1 MQRYSLL
8 LFICSILAVSAQA
21 QAPVV
26 TARTPLRNANAA
38 SPAAGVGV
46 TFSQPIEATTA
57 PGMSV
62 YSAQAGGKKKG
73 AYTTSGPTIA
83 FSPATGFKPGEMV
96 LVSVPPAVRSTAGV
110 AAARQVYQFTTAVG
124 GTGRAQ
130 NFKLGSNLYA
140 GDLCFGLAAGD
151 VDNDGDIDIVSCDYL
166 RGYIVIKINGG
177 DATGSNTG
185 VFSSSTILSAEGG
198 LPRHVTLADI
208 DGDGDLDI
216 LALWSGVY
224 IYQNGDGKGGNTGK
238 FAIKDVVKT
247 GSGPYSLAMGDV
259 DGDGDPDFVTANEN
273 GTSVSVRLNGGDNSG
288 SNTGEFKNGSQVP
301 ITGRPTAVALA
312 DVDGDGDLDMVV
324 SHSVNT
330 LSVRLNGGDATGSNT
345 GTFSGSQEVALR
357 GYTAS
362 LANLAVGDVDG
373 DSDLDLVVGVSN
385 SNGTGSWASVRLNGG
400 DASGSNTGI
409 FSGTQ
414 DVPVAAYSIALG
426 DMDADGDLDLV
437 TSMGYVRLNGGD
449 ASGSNTGLFSGNGSF
464 STGSAPYSVGL
475 ADVDGDGDLDILT
488 TDFYSGINVR
498 LNQPPAPVITS
509 LSQTTAPAGTAITLT
524 GTNLTGA
531 TLSVGGETAV
541 ITNNTGT
548 SLTFTVPAGSSTA
561 GTVKVSGPGGSVT
574 TPFTVT
580 VVLVAATP
588 KANSRNGAQSLYNTQ
603 LAFSEPISSNSA
615 YSIALY
621 SAVAGG
627 GRLGTFFPVG
637 ASAYFSVS
645 AATTKPF
652 LQPGELVSVTVPAYV
667 QSERGIA
674 VNKRVYRF
682 TAAARGIGRGNFQPG
697 SENKVGAQP
706 QRIITADI
714 DRDGDQDLLAAAYD
728 NGAGKTVSVRLNA
741 GNGTFAAGSDL
752 TLSGA
757 SQGVRDVLAVDLNAD
772 GALDVVTANTTTSNV
787 SIFFN
792 NSRGSF
798 TPGTTLAVGTSPQ
811 QLVAADVDANGSQ
824 DLLVVTASGTTVWLN
839 SGYGSFYT
847 RLEVKMLPGEQALAT
862 ADIDNDGDLDLL
874 TTNGSANTVSIRLN
888 DGDGSFSGTTSLA
901 TGQMPSGLVLNDI
914 DGDSDLDLLT
924 ANAGDNTVSVFVN
937 DGLGNFSSRT
947 AVAVGLAPA
956 SLALADIDADGD
968 LDLLTANGG
977 DNTAS
982 VRLNNGTGAFTDA
995 GLLAIGQKPAGLALA
1010 DVDND
1015 GDLDLL
1021 AANSG
1026 NNTVSVYINQAGVP
1040 TLLSL
1045 SPTSGGAGQSITL
1058 TGTNLAGATGV
1069 SFNGTPASFTA
1080 NSTTSL
1086 TATVPVGATTGTVTV
1101 TTPQGTSNGLLFTV
1115 TAPQLVVAQAAT
1127 SYPSG
1132 GLAYNFGSYRPGA
1145 ISPAVVFTLLNA
1157 GTADLALAGTAI
1169 TGDFSL
1175 VGPVPASVPAGGTA
1189 TVAVSFAPT
1198 TTGNRAGALTIT
1210 SVLGIYTVSLEGTG
1224 DGSKTNIVVTTSQSL
1239 AGDYNDVT
1247 ITGTGVATLSGPL
1260 TVNGTLSVAQGGTLS
1275 QNGQVLTGPGTMQL
1289 QAGATLVISDA
1300 AGIMSSG
1307 ATGAVQLTGGRFFAA
1322 DASYVYAGSG
1332 PQTTGDGLPTQVRN
1346 LTTLNTSD
1354 VTLSADVAV
1363 TQVLTVGSA
1372 GNLLT
1377 AGHTLTLLSSASGT
1391 ALVVNASTGVVSG
1404 AATVQRYIDPS
1415 ANPGL
1420 GYRHYAPPVTNS
1432 TVADFGTAGFTPVV
1446 NAMYNTSATPG
1457 AVTPFPTIFGYDQR
1471 RLATTTNTSS
1481 AFDKGFFSPASLSE
1495 ALLPG
1500 AGYTVNIGAARLV
1513 DFVGT
1518 LGTGDRTMTL
1528 ARGADADAGWALVGN
1543 PYPAPLDYSLVAAA
1557 DRENIDAAIYVVQ
1570 STGQYAGHYRSYVNG
1585 IGGNP
1590 ILPVAQGFF
1599 VRVQAGQT
1607 SGHLTFR
1614 NSQRLTA
1621 PDATAFQRLAA
1632 DSRPLVQLDLRGLS
1646 DVDAFYVYAEAGAT
1660 TAFDSQ
1666 YDAAKL
1672 PNSTGLNLSS
1682 QLANGQQLAI
1692 DGQPA
1697 FATATTLALG
1707 VGVPGAGTYTLVAAQ
1722 LKNLPVGLDAYLH
1735 DAFTNQTIKLTGG
1748 SSYQFNVTAAQ
1759 AKTTLTGRFT
1769 LLFHPQAALA
1779 TSPAALAASVQVY
1792 PNPAHESC
1800 TVVVPSM
1807 GGAATVRVELLN
1819 ALGQVVIHQAT
1830 ALFGNGATFTL
1841 PIAGLAPGVYILRL
1855 QAAANT
1861 LIKRIV
1867 IN

>member
-1 MQRYSLL
+1 
-8 LFICSILAVSAQA
+8 
-21 QAPVV
+21 
-26 TARTPLRNANAA
+26 
-38 SPAAGVGV
+38 
-46 TFSQPIEATTA
+46 
-57 PGMSV
+57 
-62 YSAQAGGKKKG
+62 
-73 AYTTSGPTIA
+73 
-83 FSPATGFKPGEMV
+83 
-96 LVSVPPAVRSTAGV
+96 
-110 AAARQVYQFTTAVG
+110 
-124 GTGRAQ
+124 
-130 NFKLGSNLYA
+130 
-140 GDLCFGLAAGD
+140 
-151 VDNDGDIDIVSCDYL
+151 
-166 RGYIVIKINGG
+166 
-177 DATGSNTG
+177 
-185 VFSSSTILSAEGG
+185 
-198 LPRHVTLADI
+198 
-208 DGDGDLDI
+208 
-216 LALWSGVY
+216 
-224 IYQNGDGKGGNTGK
+224 
-238 FAIKDVVKT
+238 
-247 GSGPYSLAMGDV
+247 MGDV
-259 DGDGDPDFVTANEN
+259 DGDGDLDFVTANEN
-273 GTSVSVRLNGGDNSG
+273 GVSVSVRLNGGDNSG
-288 SNTGEFKNGSQVP
+288 SNTGEFKNGSEVP
-301 ITGRPTAVALA
+301 ITGRPTAVVLA
-312 DVDGDGDLDMVV
+312 DVDGDGDLDMLV
-324 SHSVNT
+324 SHSVST

-345 GTFSGSQEVALR
+345 GTFSGSQEVALQ
-357 GYTAS
+357 GNTAS
-362 LANLAVGDVDG
+362 YANLAVGDVDG
-373 DSDLDLVVGVSN
+373 DGDIDLVVGVSN
-385 SNGTGSWASVRLNGG
+385 LNGVGWTASVRLNGG
-400 DASGSNTGI
+400 DASGSNTGQ

-414 DVPVAAYSIALG
+414 NVPVEAYSVALG

-437 TSMGYVRLNGGD
+437 TSTGYVRLNGGD
-449 ASGSNTGLFSGNGSF
+449 ASGSNTGVFSGAGSF
-464 STGSAPYSVGL
+464 STGSGPYGVGL

-488 TDFYSGINVR
+488 TDFYSGIGVR

-509 LSQTTAPAGTAITLT
+509 LSQTTAPAGTAITLA
-524 GTNLTGA
+524 GANLTGV
-531 TLSVGGETAV
+531 TLSVGGKAAV

-561 GTVKVSGPGGSVT
+561 GTVKVSGPGGNAT

-588 KANSRNGAQSLYNTQ
+588 KANSRNGTRLLYNARLT
-603 LAFSEPISSNSA
+603 FSEPISSNSA

-627 GRLGTFFPVG
+627 GNLGTFFPSG
-637 ASAYFSVS
+637 AATYFSPS
-645 AATTKPF
+645 TAAATNPY

-667 QSERGIA
+667 QSEGGIA
-674 VNKRVYRF
+674 ISKRVYRF
-682 TAAARGIGRGNFQPG
+682 TAAAGGIGRGNFQPG
-697 SENKVGAQP
+697 SENKVGPQP
-706 QRIITADI
+706 QRIVAADI

-741 GNGTFAAGSDL
+741 GNGTFAAGPDL
-752 TLSGA
+752 TLPGT
-757 SQGVRDVLAVDLNAD
+757 SQGVHDVLAVDLNAD
-772 GALDVVTANTTTSNV
+772 GALDVVTANTTTSDV
-787 SIFFN
+787 STFLN
-792 NSRGSF
+792 NGRGSF
-798 TPGTTLAVGTSPQ
+798 TAGTTLAVGASPQ
-811 QLVAADVDANGSQ
+811 QLVAADVDANGTQ

-839 SGYGSFYT
+839 AGYGGFYT
-847 RLEVKMLPGEQALAT
+847 RLEVKMSLGEQALAT
-862 ADIDNDGDLDLL
+862 ADVDNDGDLDLL

-888 DGDGSFSGTTSLA
+888 DGTGSFSGIASLA
-901 TGQMPSGLVLNDI
+901 TGRVPSGLVMNDI
-914 DGDSDLDLLT
+914 DDDGDLDLLT

-937 DGLGNFSSRT
+937 DGLGNFSSRA

-982 VRLNNGTGAFTDA
+982 VRLNDGAGAFADG
-995 GLLAIGQKPAGLALA
+995 GLLAIGQGPAGLALA

-1026 NNTVSVYINQAGVP
+1026 ANTVSVRFNQAGAP

-1045 SPTSGGAGQSITL
+1045 SPTSGAVGQSITL

-1069 SFNGTPASFTA
+1069 SFNGTPASFKA
-1080 NSTTSL
+1080 SSTTSL
-1086 TATVPVGATTGTVTV
+1086 KATVPVGATTGTVTV
-1101 TTPQGTSNGLLFTV
+1101 TTPQGTSNGVLFTV
-1115 TAPQLVVAQAAT
+1115 TEPQLAVAQAAT
-1127 SYPSG
+1127 SYPNG
-1132 GLAYNFGSYRPGA
+1132 GLAYNFGSYRPGTV
-1145 ISPAVVFTLLNA
+1145 SPAVVFTLLNA
-1157 GTADLALAGTAI
+1157 GTADLALAGTAT

-1175 VGPVPASVPAGGTA
+1175 VGPVPASVPAGSTA

-1198 TTGNRAGALTIT
+1198 TTGVRDGVLTIT
-1210 SVLGIYTVSLEGTG
+1210 SVLGTYTVSLEGTG
-1224 DGSKTNIVVTTSQSL
+1224 DGGKTNIVVTTSQNL

-1260 TVNGTLSVAQGGTLS
+1260 TVNGTLSVEQGGTLN
-1275 QNGQVLTGPGTMQL
+1275 QNGQLLTGPGTMQL
-1289 QAGATLVISDA
+1289 QAGATLVIGDA
-1300 AGIMSSG
+1300 AGITSSG

-1322 DASYVYAGSG
+1322 DASYVYAGTG

-1363 TQVLTVGSA
+1363 AQVLTVGSA

-1415 ANPGL
+1415 TNPGL

-1432 TVADFGTAGFTPVV
+1432 TVADFSTAGFIPVV
-1446 NAMYNTSATPG
+1446 NATYNTSATPG
-1457 AVTPFPTIFGYDQR
+1457 AVTPFPTIFSYDQR
-1471 RLATTTNTSS
+1471 RLATTANTSS

-1495 ALLPG
+1495 ALVPG
-1500 AGYTVNIGAARLV
+1500 GGYTVNIGAAQLV

-1518 LGTGDRTMTL
+1518 LGTGDQTVAL

-1557 DRENIDAAIYVVQ
+1557 DRENVDAAIYVVQ

-1585 IGGNP
+1585 VGGNP
-1590 ILPVAQGFF
+1590 ILSVAQGFF

-1614 NSQRLTA
+1614 NSQRLTT

-1632 DSRPLVQLDLRGLS
+1632 DPRPLVQLDLRGLS
-1646 DVDAFYVYAEAGAT
+1646 SVDAFYVYAEAGAT

-1692 DGQPA
+1692 DGQPVLA
-1697 FATATTLALG
+1697 AGTTLALG

-1722 LKNLPVGLDAYLH
+1722 LKNLPVGLEAYLH
-1735 DAFTNQTIKLTGG
+1735 DALTNKMVKLTAG
-1748 SSYQFNVTAAQ
+1748 STYQFAVTAEQ

-1769 LLFHPQAALA
+1769 LVFHPQAALA
-1779 TSPAALAASVQVY
+1779 TSPAALAALVQVY

-1807 GGAATVRVELLN
+1807 AGATTVRIELLN
-1819 ALGQVVIHQAT
+1819 ALGQVVLRQAT
-1830 ALFGNGATFTL
+1830 ALSGNGATLTL
-1841 PIAGLAPGVYILRL
+1841 PIEGLAPGVYVLRL

-1861 LIKRIV
+1861 LIKRIA